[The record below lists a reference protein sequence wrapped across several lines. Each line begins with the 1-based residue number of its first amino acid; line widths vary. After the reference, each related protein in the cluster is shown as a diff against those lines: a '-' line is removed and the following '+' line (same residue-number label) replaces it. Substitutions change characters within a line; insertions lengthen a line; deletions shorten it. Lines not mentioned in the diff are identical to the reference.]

1 MSWAKSKQHD
11 AAAKRLEAQQRMD
24 LEMQFILLCAA
35 AAEAWQLI
43 SMGSVCVFEM
53 HGLFAGSKLHRKA
66 LYRSIIS
73 MANMPS
79 SLTHMLRACTTK
91 VCRAIIVV
99 HQSAARAQRVECI
112 GCAGDMWPTVEH
124 AMLAARI
131 SDQLTKSKILDTPDI
146 EKARQVSAAAQ
157 RRVCRFAERL

>member
-1 MSWAKSKQHD
+1 
-11 AAAKRLEAQQRMD
+11 
-24 LEMQFILLCAA
+24 
-35 AAEAWQLI
+35 
-43 SMGSVCVFEM
+43 VCVFEM

-112 GCAGDMWPTVEH
+112 GCTGDMWPTVEH

-157 RRVCRFAERL
+157 RRVCRFAERTLDVMIYVYVYKCVHVFAHACASILNCGPPKLRRACAAYCHCEFGL

>member
-35 AAEAWQLI
+35 AAEAWQRI

-99 HQSAARAQRVECI
+99 HQSAPVHNVSNALAVQVICGQPSSMRCSL
-112 GCAGDMWPTVEH
+112 H
-124 AMLAARI
+124 A
-131 SDQLTKSKILDTPDI
+131 SLTNSRNPKSSIRLTL
-146 EKARQVSAAAQ
+146 
-157 RRVCRFAERL
+157 RRLGK